1 MKNQVLS
8 NCNQL
13 QISFLGI
20 SMYLLELEILVM
32 IHKQSSQ
39 NEKEKL
45 HVAATVMS
53 LFYILFHV

>member
-1 MKNQVLS
+1 
-8 NCNQL
+8 
-13 QISFLGI
+13 
-20 SMYLLELEILVM
+20 MYLLELEILVM

-39 NEKEKL
+39 NGKEKL